1 MFISP
6 PSIIQL
12 EERLRKRGTESEENI
27 LIRLS
32 QASNEILYSNIN
44 GNFDSIIINND
55 IDIAI
60 SDIINKIQIWY
71 PNFNFNVLI

>member
-1 MFISP
+1 M
-6 PSIIQL
+6 

-60 SDIINKIQIWY
+60 SDTINEIQIWY
-71 PNFNFNVLI
+71 PNFDFNVLI

>member
-1 MFISP
+1 M
-6 PSIIQL
+6 

-60 SDIINKIQIWY
+60 SDIINEIQIWY
-71 PNFNFNVLI
+71 PNFDFNVLI